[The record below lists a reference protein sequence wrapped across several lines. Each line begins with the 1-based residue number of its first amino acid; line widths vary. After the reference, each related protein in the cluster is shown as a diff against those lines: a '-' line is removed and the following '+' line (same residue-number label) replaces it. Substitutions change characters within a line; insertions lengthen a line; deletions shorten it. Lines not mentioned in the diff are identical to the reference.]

1 MGNIVNLKIFTQKK
15 KGDNVSNNLQK
26 GKRVA
31 VWNSLKKKKKQNKTY
46 SKNNKEIINK
56 QVTTGDLANHR
67 GK

>member
-31 VWNSLKKKKKQNKTY
+31 VWNSLIKKNKKKKNLQ
-46 SKNNKEIINK
+46 
-56 QVTTGDLANHR
+56 
-67 GK
+67 

>member
-31 VWNSLKKKKKQNKTY
+31 VWNSLKKKKKKTY

-56 QVTTGDLANHR
+56 QVTTVDLANHR

>member
-31 VWNSLKKKKKQNKTY
+31 VWNSLKKKTKKKPTV
-46 SKNNKEIINK
+46 KIIKKLLINK
-56 QVTTGDLANHR
+56 
-67 GK
+67 

>member
-31 VWNSLKKKKKQNKTY
+31 VWNSLKKKQKK
-46 SKNNKEIINK
+46 KNL
-56 QVTTGDLANHR
+56 Q
-67 GK
+67 

>member
-26 GKRVA
+26 GNRVA
-31 VWNSLKKKKKQNKTY
+31 VWNSLKKKTKKKTY

-56 QVTTGDLANHR
+56 QVTTVDLANHR

>member
-31 VWNSLKKKKKQNKTY
+31 VWNSLKKKKKPTVKII
-46 SKNNKEIINK
+46 KKLLINK
-56 QVTTGDLANHR
+56 
-67 GK
+67 

>member
-31 VWNSLKKKKKQNKTY
+31 VWNSLKKNY

-56 QVTTGDLANHR
+56 QVTTVDLANHR

>member
-31 VWNSLKKKKKQNKTY
+31 VWNSLKKKKKKPTV
-46 SKNNKEIINK
+46 KIIKKLLINK
-56 QVTTGDLANHR
+56 
-67 GK
+67 

>member
-31 VWNSLKKKKKQNKTY
+31 VWNSLKKKKKTY

-56 QVTTGDLANHR
+56 QVTTVDLANHR

>member
-31 VWNSLKKKKKQNKTY
+31 VWNSSKKNY